1 MTTATRHRILQIGR
15 LSLPALEALG
25 PNGFLINVARGTVVD
40 EAALTD
46 ALAKRRI
53 AGAGLDVFE
62 NEPTVPAALMAL
74 DNVVLVPHIASATVQ
89 TRQAM
94 AQRVLDN
101 LDAFVAGQPMP
112 SAVQAP

>member
-74 DNVVLVPHIASATVQ
+74 DNVVLTPHMASTTGATVQ
-89 TRQAM
+89 AM
-94 AQRVLDN
+94 FDLTFAN
-101 LDAFVAGQPMP
+101 LAAHFDALPVPTPVA
-112 SAVQAP
+112 